1 MGPSVEMAFVHL
13 KDAISPN
20 FHAHVLHERFYCA
33 KECYNN
39 NDYQFFGSG
48 ISLFL
53 KGCIDAR
60 FI

>member
-1 MGPSVEMAFVHL
+1 MGPSVEMALVHL

-20 FHAHVLHERFYCA
+20 FHAHVLRERFYCA
-33 KECYNN
+33 EECYNN
-39 NDYQFFGSG
+39 NDYQFLSSG
-48 ISLFL
+48 ISSFL